1 MKRRLFAGLLTVMM
15 FLTLVA
21 CGGSASSN
29 HAAAD
34 TAPGESVSHSM
45 SSGAMKEE
53 SVEMEM
59 EMGYLSDL
67 AVPEAM
73 EEPGKAPSD
82 DSAGTASGQ
91 KLIRNAWL
99 ELESTEFDEASRALK
114 ELTEEFGGYF
124 ENSSVANYKDG
135 ARWGDYTVRIPAE
148 RFDAFLEQAGTLCHL
163 TWQEMSQEDISE
175 IYYDTAGR
183 LETQKIKLERLQEL
197 LAKAEKMEDIITL
210 ESAISETEW
219 MIEDLSGTLRRYDGK
234 VDYAT
239 VHINLREVYKLSS
252 VETVPES
259 FGQRMSAAF
268 ADGLRDCGDR
278 LEDLAVAFAYSWM
291 WWLLFVAVVAGV
303 VRFVRKRVGF
313 KWTLRRKKKDDK
325 HDEV

>member
-1 MKRRLFAGLLTVMM
+1 
-15 FLTLVA
+15 
-21 CGGSASSN
+21 
-29 HAAAD
+29 
-34 TAPGESVSHSM
+34 
-45 SSGAMKEE
+45 
-53 SVEMEM
+53 
-59 EMGYLSDL
+59 
-67 AVPEAM
+67 M
-73 EEPGKAPSD
+73 EEPGESPSD

-175 IYYDTAGR
+175 VYYDTAGR

-197 LAKAEKMEDIITL
+197 LSKAEKMEDIITL

-252 VETVPES
+252 VETVPET

-268 ADGLRDCGDR
+268 AEGLRDCGDR

-325 HDEV
+325 HEEV

>member
-15 FLTLVA
+15 LLTLVA

-34 TAPGESVSHSM
+34 TAPGGSVSHSM

-59 EMGYLSDL
+59 GYLSDM
-67 AVPEAM
+67 AAPEAM

-82 DSAGTASGQ
+82 DSAGTTSGQ

-124 ENSSVANYKDG
+124 ENSNVANYKDG

-175 IYYDTAGR
+175 VYYDTAGR

>member
-15 FLTLVA
+15 LLTLVA

-45 SSGAMKEE
+45 SSGAVKEE
-53 SVEMEM
+53 SAEM
-59 EMGYLSDL
+59 EMGYLSDM
-67 AVPEAM
+67 AAPEAT
-73 EEPGKAPSD
+73 EEPGEAPSD

-91 KLIRNAWL
+91 KLIRNAWM
-99 ELESTEFDEASRALK
+99 ELESTEFDEASLALK

-175 IYYDTAGR
+175 VYYDTAGR

-197 LAKAEKMEDIITL
+197 LSKAEKMEDIITL

-252 VETVPES
+252 VETVPET

-268 ADGLRDCGDR
+268 AEGLRDCGDR

-325 HDEV
+325 HEEV

>member
-15 FLTLVA
+15 LLTLVA

-34 TAPGESVSHSM
+34 TAPGGSVSHSM

-59 EMGYLSDL
+59 GYLSDM
-67 AVPEAM
+67 AAPEAM

-82 DSAGTASGQ
+82 DSAGTTSGQ

-175 IYYDTAGR
+175 VYYDTAGR

-303 VRFVRKRVGF
+303 VRFVRKQGGF